1 VINLIRE
8 KGKNTYEI
16 AIDFGA
22 DVNGKRIRK
31 YERFKGS
38 KKEAKARE
46 AEIKLQIKQGDYV
59 LNDNRTVGSYFTEW
73 LEIYVKPSL
82 KPKTY
87 FSYKSICEEFMS
99 YNGHIKL
106 KSLTPLHIVS
116 FYNHLRS
123 RGSIQKEPGNIHRKL
138 TENTVLRYYAVI
150 NSALKQAVQW
160 QLIAYNPNH
169 RVTRPKKVK
178 RESRS
183 FDLEQTKELL
193 KALDT
198 ESIKAQAIIRL
209 ALDTGCRK
217 GELTGLE
224 WSDIDL
230 KNGLVNINKTTQT
243 INHQIVEGTPK
254 NNSSIRKLYI
264 SIPTIEVLLKY
275 KEYNDSL
282 KNKLLDKWEGTKKV
296 FTTDFGGPI
305 HPDTPRKLFNQVLIK
320 HKLPIINFH
329 ALRHT
334 SASLQ
339 LSTGSNIADISRR
352 LGHADI
358 STTLNIYSHAYNSGN
373 KEIVNKFNAMFNTKE
388 G

>member
-1 VINLIRE
+1 LIRE

-16 AIDFGA
+16 AIDFGT
-22 DVNGKRIRK
+22 DMNGKRIRK

-46 AEIKLQIKQGDYV
+46 AEIRNQMKQGDYV
-59 LNDNRTVGSYFTEW
+59 LNDNRTVESYFSEW

-87 FSYKSICEEFMS
+87 SSYKSICDEFIS
-99 YNGHIKL
+99 YHGNIKL
-106 KSLTPLHIVS
+106 KTLTPLHLVG
-116 FYNHLRS
+116 FYNYLRD
-123 RGSIQKEPGNIHRKL
+123 RGSNQREPKSINRRL

-150 NSALKQAVQW
+150 NSALKQALRW
-160 QLIAYNPNH
+160 QLIAYNPNQ
-169 RVTRPKKVK
+169 RVERPKKVK
-178 RESRS
+178 RESRF
-183 FDLEQTKELL
+183 FDLEQTRELL

-198 ESIKAQAIIRL
+198 ESIKSQAIIRL
-209 ALDTGCRK
+209 ALDTGCRRS
-217 GELTGLE
+217 ELTGLE

-230 KNGLVNINKTTQT
+230 KNGLVSISKTTQR

-254 NNSSIRKLYI
+254 NNSSVRKVYI
-264 SIPTIEVLLKY
+264 SIPTIEVLLEY
-275 KEYNDSL
+275 KNYNNQL
-282 KNKLLDKWEGTKKV
+282 KEKLLDKWEGSKKV
-296 FTTDFGGPI
+296 FTTEFGGPI
-305 HPDTPRKLFNQVLIK
+305 HPDTPRKLFYQVLVK

-339 LSTGSNIADISRR
+339 LSSGTNIADISRR

-358 STTLNIYSHAYNSGN
+358 STTLNIYSHAYNSGD
-373 KEIVNKFNAMFNTKE
+373 KDMVNKFNTMFNTKE

>member
-1 VINLIRE
+1 MIRE

-16 AIDFGA
+16 AIDFGT
-22 DVNGKRIRK
+22 DMNGKRIRK
-31 YERFKGS
+31 YERVKGS

-46 AEIKLQIKQGDYV
+46 AEIRNQMKQGDYV
-59 LNDNRTVGSYFTEW
+59 LNDNRTVESYFTEW

-87 FSYKSICEEFMS
+87 SSYKSICDEFIS
-99 YNGHIKL
+99 YHGNIKL
-106 KSLTPLHIVS
+106 KSLTPLHLVS

-123 RGSIQKEPGNIHRKL
+123 RGSNQKEPKSINRRL

-150 NSALKQAVQW
+150 NSALKQALRW
-160 QLIAYNPNH
+160 QIIAYNPNQ
-169 RVTRPKKVK
+169 RIERPKKVK
-178 RESRS
+178 RESK
-183 FDLEQTKELL
+183 FYDLEQSRKLL
-193 KALDT
+193 KFVDN
-198 ESIKAQAIIRL
+198 ESVKARAIIRL
-209 ALDTGCRK
+209 ALDTGCRRS
-217 GELTGLE
+217 ELTGLE

-230 KNGLVNINKTTQT
+230 NNGIVSISKTTQR

-254 NNSSIRKLYI
+254 NNSSVRIIDI
-264 SIPTIEVLLKY
+264 SIHTIEALSEYKNYTDHLK
-275 KEYNDSL
+275 ET
-282 KNKLLDKWEGTKKV
+282 LLDKWEGSNKV

-305 HPDTPRKLFNQVLIK
+305 HPDTPRKLFYQVLVK
-320 HKLPIINFH
+320 YNLPIINFH

-334 SASLQ
+334 CASL
-339 LSTGSNIADISRR
+339 LIASGVNIAAVSRR

-373 KEIVNKFNAMFNTKE
+373 KEIVDKFNTMFNTKE